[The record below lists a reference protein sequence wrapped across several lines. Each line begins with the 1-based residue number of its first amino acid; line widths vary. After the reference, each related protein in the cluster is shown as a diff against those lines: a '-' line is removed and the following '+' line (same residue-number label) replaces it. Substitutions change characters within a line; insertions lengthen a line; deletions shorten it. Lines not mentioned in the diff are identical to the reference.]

1 MAVPASSGQTDLLQH
16 LRSRYQ
22 NKILVLR
29 GLYTGKHLHYDSTG
43 IPTGTTNRGD
53 WTIDGFLRVNE
64 VRLSRQRLL
73 LKAARLAVA
82 PDYRNGFQLQ
92 FNHSAH
98 VDIEANLG
106 TDSPSTEQLDIAM
119 SHIFLTAQDSLSD
132 FVPDYWKDCVSEAG
146 TGKGKNCSFS
156 QEILA
161 IPGVAAPGETSSASQ
176 TNNSQATPTRDKQFH
191 VGHGVSPPK
200 LVLNKEPQFSER
212 ARKAKFQGTV
222 ILGLVVNQ
230 EGLPSELHIIHP
242 LGYGLDAQAVE
253 AVQQWRF
260 QPAVKDDQPVAVE
273 IAVEVDFHLY

>member
-1 MAVPASSGQTDLLQH
+1 MATPAYGGQTDLLQH
-16 LRSRYQ
+16 LRSEYQ

-29 GLYTGKHLHYDSTG
+29 GLYTGKHLHYDSIG

-64 VRLSRQRLL
+64 VRFSRQRLL

-92 FNHSAH
+92 FNHPAH

-106 TDSPSTEQLDIAM
+106 TDNPSIEQADTAM

-132 FVPDYWKDCVSEAG
+132 FVPDYWKDCISEAEA
-146 TGKGKNCSFS
+146 GKGKNCSFS

-161 IPGVAAPGETSSASQ
+161 IPGVAASGQTSSAAPANDSQ
-176 TNNSQATPTRDKQFH
+176 TTPTGDKQFR
-191 VGHGVSPPK
+191 VGHGVSPPRPIMHMD
-200 LVLNKEPQFSER
+200 PQFSDR
-212 ARKAKFQGTV
+212 ARKARFQGTV
-222 ILGLVVNQ
+222 TLGLIVTQ
-230 EGLPSELHIIHP
+230 EGLPIKIHILHP

-253 AVQQWRF
+253 AVEQWRF
-260 QPAVKDDQPVAVE
+260 EPAQRDGQPVAVE